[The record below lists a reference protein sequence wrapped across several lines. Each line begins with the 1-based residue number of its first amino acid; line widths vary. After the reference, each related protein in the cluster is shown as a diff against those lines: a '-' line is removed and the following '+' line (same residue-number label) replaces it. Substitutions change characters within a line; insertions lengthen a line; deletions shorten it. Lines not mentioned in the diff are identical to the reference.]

1 MTMKQLNHSS
11 TGDIIN
17 MADWLASQQ
26 TDDNSA
32 VPVAFSEKRRLS
44 RRKPEKAGCLK
55 LTQAQRETTLE
66 YAPLPDELVTRLMIA
81 GQRSSRFSVEELNVL
96 QE

>member
-1 MTMKQLNHSS
+1 MKQMNHSS
-11 TGDIIN
+11 TVDIIN

-32 VPVAFSEKRRLS
+32 IRVAFSEQRRLS
-44 RRKPEKAGCLK
+44 RRKPEKTGCLK
-55 LTQAQRETTLE
+55 LTQAQRETILD
-66 YAPLPDELVTRLMIA
+66 YAPLPDELVARLMIA
-81 GQRSSRFSVEELNVL
+81 GQRISRLSVEEVNVL